1 MLDAGSIP
9 AGGTTDEARN
19 GQSLPPIF
27 YFHFQRPA
35 KSCDE
40 VRKNVPCT
48 GGTYGHIWGHSKKI
62 QGAHCVST
70 GQPMRCDAMRSLWC
84 LAKSVNSHGSS
95 VRARRPREPKAL
107 KPPGQRMRCTLSLLL
122 TTLTQLPCQMGIGQ
136 QLRRL
141 LPLLLQTTRSWRSS
155 DEAQIAPVSLG
166 GPWAAAGDSPK

>member
-1 MLDAGSIP
+1 MQVRFLLAGPLMKPETAKAFRLFSIFTFKDLRSRAMRSEKMCHVP
-9 AGGTTDEARN
+9 GAPMGTFGGTARK
-19 GQSLPPIF
+19 
-27 YFHFQRPA
+27 YR
-35 KSCDE
+35 
-40 VRKNVPCT
+40 
-48 GGTYGHIWGHSKKI
+48 GHIVYPL
-62 QGAHCVST
+62 VS
-70 GQPMRCDAMRSLWC
+70 RCDAMRSLWC

-166 GPWAAAGDSPK
+166 GPSAAAGDSPK